1 MGERGTYHAPDY
13 PRVLLQGAFRNQR
26 QGHREQ
32 GLSCPATER
41 ETVAAQ
47 LADLAFGYRNKFKCY
62 DAFTRLSAE
71 KSLEY
76 YPQHPK
82 ACIILG
88 KSLDAALVKHL
99 KGNGYKEDDYAR
111 QIEAQS
117 AALFEKLQALGWEA
131 MSEELYDKLEKGNE
145 EGMKMQEATTK

>member
-1 MGERGTYHAPDY
+1 MGERGTHHAPDH
-13 PRVLLQGAFRNQR
+13 PGVLLQGACRNHR
-26 QGHREQ
+26 QGHREHTP
-32 GLSCPATER
+32 LTDR

-47 LADLAFGYRNKFKCY
+47 LADLAFGYRNKFKYY
-62 DAFTRLSAE
+62 DAFTRLCAE

-99 KGNGYKEDDYAR
+99 KENGYKEDAYAR
-111 QIEAQS
+111 QIIAQS
-117 AALFEKLQALGWEA
+117 DALHEKLKALGWED
-131 MSEELYDKLEKGNE
+131 MNKDLYDKLEKGNQ
-145 EGMKMQEATTK
+145 EGKQMQEATTK

>member
-1 MGERGTYHAPDY
+1 MR
-13 PRVLLQGAFRNQR
+13 RSF
-26 QGHREQ
+26 
-32 GLSCPATER
+32 
-41 ETVAAQ
+41 
-47 LADLAFGYRNKFKCY
+47 ADLAFGYWNKFKCY
-62 DAFTRLSAE
+62 DEFTRCCTE

-99 KGNGYKEDDYAR
+99 KENGYKEDACTR

-117 AALFEKLQALGWEA
+117 AALYEKLKALGWED
-131 MSEELYDKLEKGNE
+131 MSEELHDKLEKGNE
-145 EGMKMQEATTK
+145 EGMKMQEATTQ